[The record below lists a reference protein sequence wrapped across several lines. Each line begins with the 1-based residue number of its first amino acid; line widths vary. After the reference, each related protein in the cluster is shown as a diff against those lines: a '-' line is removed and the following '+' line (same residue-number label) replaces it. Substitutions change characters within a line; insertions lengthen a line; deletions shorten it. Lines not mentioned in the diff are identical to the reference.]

1 MLSARFAFHRRL
13 AGTLLAVTLLPWG
26 GSALAEEGGTS
37 REAAQ
42 ALSPSTPAAE
52 LQSWLPAGIT
62 LHYGPLLAQLYAAN
76 QMQPMWRDNE
86 ARRDFQQQ
94 LAELALAGVQPQF
107 ARWADEL
114 TDARIQGMA
123 RDVLLSDAL
132 LGYLQYVAGVGANGE
147 SWLYGGKRYTLA
159 TPPTGLVDNWQR
171 ALHQGTLTVFIR
183 SLAPSSPQ
191 YPAMR
196 AALATLLAESQ
207 PWPKLPS
214 GPTIRP
220 GDSSPAL
227 PILREILRRSGVLS
241 VSQAD
246 QGEVYT
252 PALVAAV
259 KRFQRDQGLTPDGVI
274 GPRTYA
280 WLNVTPQLRAALLAL
295 NIQRLRILPAAMQTG
310 IMVNIPNYSLIYYR
324 DGKDVLASRVIVGR
338 PSRKTPLMN
347 SELNNVVVNPP
358 WNVPTKLVRE
368 DIVPKAMRDPGY
380 FDRHGY
386 TLLSG
391 WSSDAQVINPY
402 MIDWNSVSARNFP
415 YRVRQ
420 APGASNSLGRF
431 KFNMPSQ
438 DAIYLH
444 DTPNHALFNQDIRAL
459 SSGCVRVNKAS
470 TLADMLLADA
480 GWSDQRVAA
489 ALQAG
494 NTQYVPI
501 RQRIPVRLYYQT
513 AWVDG
518 DGAPQFR
525 TDIYNYDQLAREGSR
540 SAAQA
545 RQLFHL

>member
-1 MLSARFAFHRRL
+1 MLSARFAFHRRM

-26 GSALAEEGGTS
+26 GGVLAEGAPLS
-37 REAAQ
+37 EAAPQ
-42 ALSPSTPAAE
+42 TVSPSSRTAE
-52 LQSWLPAGIT
+52 LQALLPAGVT
-62 LHYGPLLAQLYAAN
+62 LHYGPLLAQLYGAN
-76 QMQPMWRDNE
+76 QMQPMWRDSE

-114 TDARIQGMA
+114 TDERIHGMA

-132 LGYLQYVAGVGANGE
+132 LGYLQYVAGVSANGE
-147 SWLYGGKRYTLA
+147 GWLYGAKRYVLS
-159 TPPTGLVDNWQR
+159 TPPAGMVDNWQQ

-196 AALATLLAESQ
+196 AALASLLAETQ

-214 GPTIRP
+214 GPTLRP
-220 GDSSPAL
+220 GERSPAL

-241 VSQAD
+241 AD
-246 QGEVYT
+246 QAGEGDVYT

-259 KRFQRDQGLTPDGVI
+259 KRFQVDQGLTPDGVI

-295 NIQRLRILPAAMQTG
+295 NIQRLRILPATMHTG
-310 IMVNIPNYSLIYYR
+310 ILVNIPNYSLIYYR

-380 FDRHGY
+380 FERHGY

-391 WSSDAQVINPY
+391 WSRDAQVIDPA

-444 DTPNHALFNQDIRAL
+444 DTPNHALFNQDMRAL

-494 NTQYVPI
+494 NTQYVPV

-513 AWVDG
+513 AWVNA
-518 DGAPQFR
+518 DGAAQFR
-525 TDIYNYDQLAREGSR
+525 TDIYNYDQLARDGSR
-540 SAAQA
+540 SAPQA

>member
-1 MLSARFAFHRRL
+1 
-13 AGTLLAVTLLPWG
+13 
-26 GSALAEEGGTS
+26 
-37 REAAQ
+37 
-42 ALSPSTPAAE
+42 
-52 LQSWLPAGIT
+52 
-62 LHYGPLLAQLYAAN
+62 
-76 QMQPMWRDNE
+76 
-86 ARRDFQQQ
+86 
-94 LAELALAGVQPQF
+94 
-107 ARWADEL
+107 
-114 TDARIQGMA
+114 
-123 RDVLLSDAL
+123 
-132 LGYLQYVAGVGANGE
+132 
-147 SWLYGGKRYTLA
+147 
-159 TPPTGLVDNWQR
+159 LVDNWQR
-171 ALHQGTLTVFIR
+171 ALRQGTLTVFIR
-183 SLAPSSPQ
+183 SLAPSNPQ

-196 AALATLLAESQ
+196 TALETLLADTQ
-207 PWPKLPS
+207 PWPQMPS
-214 GPTIRP
+214 GPTLRP
-220 GDSSPAL
+220 GDSSPAIATL
-227 PILREILRRSGVLS
+227 RAILLRSGALS
-241 VSQAD
+241 TAEAGD
-246 QGEVYT
+246 DDVYT

-259 KRFQRDQGLTPDGVI
+259 KRFQSGQGLTPDGVI

-280 WLNVTPQLRAALLAL
+280 WLNVTPSMRAALLAL
-295 NIQRLRILPAAMQTG
+295 NIQRLRLLPASVHTG
-310 IMVNIPNYSLIYYR
+310 IMVNIPNYSMTYYR
-324 DGKDVLASRVIVGR
+324 DGKDVLSSRVIVGR
-338 PSRKTPLMN
+338 PARKTPLMN

-380 FDRHGY
+380 FERHGY

-391 WSSDAQVINPY
+391 WSGDVQVINPY

-459 SSGCVRVNKAS
+459 SSGCVRINKAS

-480 GWSDQRVAA
+480 GWSPERVAS

-513 AWVDG
+513 AWVSDG
-518 DGAPQFR
+518 GEPQFR
-525 TDIYNYDQLAREGSR
+525 TDIYNYDQLARSGSR
-540 SAAQA
+540 SVAQA